1 MTWKLWFLVIIL
13 AGAALAY
20 LIGSRPRK
28 HRSLASTQPGYT
40 QIAPK
45 PELGMEAINMD
56 TVDEADRSNA
66 DAAAM
71 TGSLQIQNPNK
82 ILNNVID
89 RYGVTAMRKK
99 YRRD

>member
-20 LIGSRPRK
+20 FLGSRPRK
-28 HRSLASTQPGYT
+28 HRSLASMQPGGSHN
-40 QIAPK
+40 APK

-56 TVDEADRSNA
+56 IVDEANCKNA
-66 DAAAM
+66 EAAAM
-71 TGSLQIQNPNK
+71 TGVRRGQSANT
-82 ILNNVID
+82 ILNGVVE

-99 YRRD
+99 YKRD